1 MTDPTQLPP
10 EYLNKLDALKKRY
23 QQADHLADQ
32 RKYAEALSA
41 FQHCF
46 QFAAQEHFPLL
57 IEQFMDVW
65 MRIAACHAELN
76 HHDETLKIYHA
87 MEQILQNWVEVVQ
100 SGREIDAWMI
110 ENNSQVD
117 WGGLLPDGVTFMIPR
132 EYDPRATLA
141 AVYGAMGLAY
151 DHLNRL
157 LEAVAC
163 YQNAIDGY
171 TQLGN
176 LGRVAQTWKHRA
188 AGCQR
193 RQEWPA
199 LAQAAE
205 GVRAAAQS
213 LNDTN
218 GLIDAYAMLFLAAFN
233 QHETIQAIEYLRR
246 AIDLEKGGHPLLM
259 RDQKTLADVLGGL
272 KKLAAPKG
280 AAKPLPATL
289 TQPETWPGLFER
301 VTAQVKPEKGGLH
314 LIFTLHT
321 KRFDEALQLLR
332 AFRVSVIPFGGAQLR
347 ALPEPPNFEVPKGAS
362 LLMLF
367 TLDDLVP
374 LSPLALLS
382 LSKNQLV
389 QLAQANTLGR
399 GFTLTL
405 DGGSSGGL
413 LAKSRTESWRYDNY
427 LLDWEGWEGVSIFVR
442 TKWGESPEAVESM
455 LESLHNRLKRGA
467 AAGLQ
472 TELGRLYRLQDEEA
486 SALYWYQQEVR
497 FNLGEAGLAGPGAA
511 HALSQLGTIHKKR
524 RELDTARDYF
534 QLALN
539 LNPNH
544 YEALANHLSQPGEL
558 GARLYGL
565 ARVYRMRRDEQTL
578 KSALNALCEGHPLA
592 AEELATVVREASP
605 EVDMTAPLS
614 ALENPAATVGNLVK
628 AFVESPPPLTHLPP
642 APEASAD
649 EIVDATVA
657 RLFSLHDVAHSLTQ
671 FAAKHSPQATA
682 MVARPVTIEEM
693 LEYRKDKRGQL
704 TVTNVPGAVLPLSTG
719 PELLIRVT
727 LRGEECTVR
736 LMQEF
741 QLPGTTETGLK
752 SVLSK
757 RLPALAGTLLETLNA
772 LVAEGVLV
780 VDADGSQLRYHSS
793 D

>member
-23 QQADHLADQ
+23 QQADHLVDQ
-32 RKYAEALSA
+32 HKYAEALAA
-41 FQHCF
+41 FHHCF

-65 MRIAACHAELN
+65 MRIAGCHADLN
-76 HHDETLKIYHA
+76 RHDEALKIYHS
-87 MEQILQNWVEVVQ
+87 MEPILQNWVEVVQ
-100 SGREIDAWMI
+100 SGREIDTWMI

-141 AVYGAMGLAY
+141 AVYEAMGLAY

-171 TQLGN
+171 AHLGN

-205 GVRAAAQS
+205 GLRAAAQA
-213 LNDTN
+213 LNDSN
-218 GLIDAYAMLFLAAFN
+218 GLIDAYAMLFLAAIN
-233 QHETIQAIEYLRR
+233 QQEMIQAVEYLRR

-272 KKLAAPKG
+272 KKVAAPKG
-280 AAKPLPATL
+280 AAKPLPAAL

-301 VTAQVKPEKGGLH
+301 ATAQVKPEKGGLH

-321 KRFDEALQLLR
+321 KRYDEALQLLR
-332 AFRVSVIPFGGAQLR
+332 AFRVSVTPFGGAQLR
-347 ALPEPPNFEVPKGAS
+347 ALPEPPGFEIPKGAH
-362 LLMLF
+362 LLVHF
-367 TLDDLVP
+367 TLDDLAP
-374 LSPLALLS
+374 LLPLATLS
-382 LSKNQLV
+382 LSKNQAA
-389 QLAQANTLGR
+389 QLAQANTMGR
-399 GFTLTL
+399 GLTLTL
-405 DGGSSGGL
+405 DGGSGGGL
-413 LAKSRTESWRYDNY
+413 LAKSRIESWRYDNY
-427 LLDWEGWEGVSIFVR
+427 SLDWEGWEGVSIFVR

-472 TELGRLYRLQDEEA
+472 TELGQLYRLQDEEA
-486 SALYWYQQEVR
+486 SARYWYQQEVR
-497 FNLGEAGLAGPGAA
+497 LNLKDDGAPGPGAA
-511 HALSQLGTIHKKR
+511 RALCQLGVLHKKNHEPEPARDCFNLALS
-524 RELDTARDYF
+524 
-534 QLALN
+534 

-544 YEALANHLSQPGEL
+544 YDALCNSLSLPNDL
-558 GARLYGL
+558 TTRLQGM
-565 ARVYRMRRDEQTL
+565 ARVYRMRRDEQML
-578 KSALNALCEGHPLA
+578 KSALNTICDGYPLA
-592 AEELATVVREASP
+592 AEELATVVRDVSP
-605 EVDMTAPLS
+605 EVDITTPLAAS
-614 ALENPAATVGNLVK
+614 ALENPAATLGNLVK
-628 AFVESPPPLTHLPP
+628 DFMETPPALTHLPP
-642 APEASAD
+642 ASPEAEAD
-649 EIVDATVA
+649 TVA
-657 RLFSLHDVAHSLTQ
+657 RLFSLHDVAHILTQ
-671 FAAKHSPQATA
+671 FAAQHGPPTTALVTQA
-682 MVARPVTIEEM
+682 VTIEEM
-693 LEYRKDKRGQL
+693 VEYRKDKQGKL
-704 TVTNVPGAVLPLSTG
+704 TVTNVPGAVLPLSDK
-719 PELLIRVT
+719 PELLLRVT

-780 VDADGSQLRYHSS
+780 VDGPQLRYRGSEN
-793 D
+793 